1 MLCTMGKPD
10 AEIDERSYFSVA
22 QFASG
27 WYFGEPPLACSISC
41 NGCIRDFA
49 RH

>member
-1 MLCTMGKPD
+1 MLCTKDKPD
-10 AEIDERSYFSVA
+10 AEIDERSNFSDA

-27 WYFGEPPLACSISC
+27 WYGEPPLACSISC